1 MKNKGMKALL
11 QTELV
16 QQMIRYAFVG
26 GAATV
31 ADWGCLFLLHDT
43 LKIHVLIATAVAC
56 FAGILVNYFLS
67 KRFVFR
73 QEIGIKKRY
82 EFIMHAI
89 IGFIALGFSLLL
101 MYIFNMLLGVHWL
114 ISKIIITAIVFVWNF
129 AARKMLYVV
138 FEKKGDKF

>member
-1 MKNKGMKALL
+1 MKKIKGLL
-11 QTELV
+11 KTELI

-31 ADWGCLFLLHDT
+31 ADWGCLFILHDM
-43 LKIHVLIATAVAC
+43 LKIQILLATAIAC

-67 KRFVFR
+67 KRFVFK

-82 EFIMHAI
+82 EFMMHAI
-89 IGFIALGFSLLL
+89 IGLIALGFNILL
-101 MYIFNMLLGVHWL
+101 MYVLNILLGIYYM
-114 ISKIIITAIVFVWNF
+114 ISKVIVTAVVFVWNF

-138 FEKKGDKF
+138 FEKKEDKS